1 MEWEVVMF
9 LSGRE
14 AMVSLTPENEQDVA
28 LLELLQKSNISVGVV
43 KTDGVRGLLKA
54 VPNTGL

>member
-43 KTDGVRGLLKA
+43 KADGVRGLLKA